1 VPIAMPLP
9 TPTRFTWRRRALL
22 TTVAT
27 AALLSACASL
37 LGPRTVEIS
46 REELT
51 EKLGKQFPTTKRVMK
66 LLDVTAAL
74 PRLDLIEDS
83 NRVGVTF
90 DLMAKELLF
99 EQSYKGTVGLSFGL
113 RYEPSDLTI
122 RLKDVRIEQVNV
134 EGLPPVYQRALTNLG
149 AQLVE
154 DQLQDYPIHHFKP
167 EDLRSADR
175 MGYQVGDIKVTK
187 NSLGIQLVPRP

>member
-1 VPIAMPLP
+1 MPLP

>member
-1 VPIAMPLP
+1 MPSS
-9 TPTRFTWRRRALL
+9 TSTRFIWRRRALL
-22 TTVAT
+22 ATVAT
-27 AALLSACASL
+27 AGLLAACASL

-51 EKLGKQFPTTKRVMK
+51 EKLGKQFPITKRIMAM
-66 LLDVTAAL
+66 LDVTAAP

-83 NRVGVTF
+83 NRIGMTF
-90 DLMAKELLF
+90 DLAAKELWS
-99 EQSYKGTVGLSFGL
+99 ERAYNGTVGLSFGL

-122 RLKDVRIEQVNV
+122 RLKDVRIEQVHIDGMPPQFQRTLNNV
-134 EGLPPVYQRALTNLG
+134 GG
-149 AQLVE
+149 QLVQ

-175 MGYQVGDIKVTK
+175 MGYQVGDIKVMK
-187 NSLGIQLVPRP
+187 NSVGIQLVPRP

>member
-1 VPIAMPLP
+1 MPLP

-22 TTVAT
+22 ATVAT
-27 AALLSACASL
+27 AGLLAACASL
-37 LGPRTVEIS
+37 MGPRTVEIS

-83 NRVGVTF
+83 NRIGMTF
-90 DLMAKELLF
+90 DLTAKELLF

-122 RLKDVRIEQVNV
+122 RLKDVRIEQINV

>member
-1 VPIAMPLP
+1 MSMF
-9 TPTRFTWRRRALL
+9 TSTRFTWRRRALL
-22 TTVAT
+22 ATVAT
-27 AALLSACASL
+27 AGLLTACASL

-51 EKLGKQFPTTKRVMK
+51 EKLGRQFPTTKRVMK

-90 DLMAKELLF
+90 DLTAKELLF

-149 AQLVE
+149 AQVVE

-187 NSLGIQLVPRP
+187 NSLAIQLTPRP